1 MSSLTPSA
9 ALPNNSAG
17 KMAADQRR
25 RNWNKTGLVL
35 FLVLPGMLLFFLFV
49 LVPIAQSFY
58 FSFYRWNGFGP
69 PETFW
74 ELRNFEQLFSHNA
87 FHAAIWHTLALIAL
101 SLGIQLPLAM
111 GLALLVGR
119 GSLPGRRFFRL
130 MLFVPYVFSEIIT
143 AIIWRYVF
151 DPNSGLVNVVL
162 GSLIPGYE
170 PISWL
175 AEQYVIIFALFFVLT
190 WKYFGFYMILYMAA
204 LQGIPSDLEDAARI
218 DGANERQV
226 LWNVTLPMVGPTIR
240 LTIYLSVLG
249 AIQQFVIVWVMTQGG
264 PVNYSET
271 LGTYVYK
278 YGIQRGQ
285 LGYGS
290 AVAVVLFVITFAFSL
305 AYQFF
310 VLRHDYQDARA
321 G

>member
-1 MSSLTPSA
+1 MSSLTPTA
-9 ALPNNSAG
+9 ALKSSTG
-17 KMAADQRR
+17 SLVADQRR

-35 FLVLPGMLLFFLFV
+35 FLVLPGMILFFLFV
-49 LVPIAQSFY
+49 LVPIGQSLIY
-58 FSFYRWNGFGP
+58 SFYRWNGFGP

-74 ELRNFEQLFSHNA
+74 EFKNFEQLFKHKA
-87 FHAAIWHTLALIAL
+87 FHAALWHTGALVGL
-101 SLGIQLPLAM
+101 SLAIQLPLAM

-119 GSLPGRRFFRL
+119 GTLPARRFFRL

-143 AIIWRYVF
+143 AIIWRYVL

-162 GSLIPGYE
+162 NTLVPGYQ
-170 PISWL
+170 PIAWL
-175 AEQYVIIFALFFVLT
+175 GEQNVVILALFFVLT

-204 LQGIPSDLEDAARI
+204 LQSIPSDLEDAARI

-226 LWNVTLPMVGPTIR
+226 LWNVTIPMVGPTIR
-240 LTIYLSVLG
+240 LSIYLSVLG

-264 PVNYSET
+264 PVDYSET

-278 YGIQRGQ
+278 YGIQRLQ

-290 AVAVVLFVITFAFSL
+290 AVAVTLFAITFIFSL
-305 AYQFF
+305 SYQYF
-310 VLRHDYQDARA
+310 VLRRDYQNTRGA
-321 G
+321 

>member
-1 MSSLTPSA
+1 
-9 ALPNNSAG
+9 
-17 KMAADQRR
+17 
-25 RNWNKTGLVL
+25 
-35 FLVLPGMLLFFLFV
+35 
-49 LVPIAQSFY
+49 
-58 FSFYRWNGFGP
+58 GP

-74 ELRNFEQLFSHNA
+74 WFRNYEQLFNHGA
-87 FHAAIWHTLALIAL
+87 FRSAIWHTIILTGL
-101 SLGIQLPLAM
+101 SLGVQLPLAM

-119 GSLPGRRFFRL
+119 GALPARRVFRL

-151 DPNSGLVNVVL
+151 DPNSGLANLML
-162 GSLIPGYE
+162 GSVIPGYQ
-170 PISWL
+170 PIAWL
-175 AEQYVIIFALFFVLT
+175 AEENVVILAIFFVLT

-204 LQGIPSDLEDAARI
+204 LQGIPSDLEEAARI

-226 LWNVTLPMVGPTIR
+226 LWNITLPMIGPTIR

-264 PVNYSET
+264 PVDYSET

-278 YGIQRGQ
+278 YGVQRLQ

-290 AVAVVLFVITFAFSL
+290 AVAVTLFVITFTFSL
-305 AYQFF
+305 FYQHF
-310 VLRHDYQDARA
+310 VLRRDYQDTRTA
-321 G
+321 